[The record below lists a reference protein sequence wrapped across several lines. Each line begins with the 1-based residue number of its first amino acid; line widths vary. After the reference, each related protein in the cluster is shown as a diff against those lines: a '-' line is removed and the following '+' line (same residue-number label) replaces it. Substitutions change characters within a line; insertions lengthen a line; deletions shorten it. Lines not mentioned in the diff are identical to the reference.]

1 MSHVAGIIHDSNNLL
16 GVPIS
21 CQRISFDS
29 HKGAFQP
36 KDCATISTM
45 GTEDMCK
52 LLHMKKEN
60 KVLNQG
66 CV

>member
-1 MSHVAGIIHDSNNLL
+1 MLL
-16 GVPIS
+16 ALSTIATIYSVYQFRANVYHLIP
-21 CQRISFDS
+21 
-29 HKGAFQP
+29 KGAFQP

-52 LLHMKKEN
+52 VLHMKKKN